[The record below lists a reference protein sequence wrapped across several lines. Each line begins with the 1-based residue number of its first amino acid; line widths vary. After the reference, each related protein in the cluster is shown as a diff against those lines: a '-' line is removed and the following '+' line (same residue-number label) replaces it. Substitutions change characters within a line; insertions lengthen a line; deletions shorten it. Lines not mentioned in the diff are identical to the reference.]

1 MPAAT
6 LVRLHTSS
14 QQKPGNSMTPL
25 VLALDQGT
33 TSSRA
38 IVFDSQLAVR
48 GRGQFE
54 FTQDL
59 ADMLDMAVDRP
70 TILETTALGAA
81 WLAGHYAGIWPDQSG
96 FADLWRLDRRF
107 EPHLSVLE
115 RQRRFAT
122 WKKAVRATI
131 SMTGSN

>member
-14 QQKPGNSMTPL
+14 QQKPGNSMTPF

-54 FTQDL
+54 FTQHFP
-59 ADMLDMAVDRP
+59 ADGEVEHDPRK
-70 TILETTALGAA
+70 
-81 WLAGHYAGIWPDQSG
+81 SG
-96 FADLWRLDRRF
+96 RR
-107 EPHLSVLE
+107 H
-115 RQRRFAT
+115 
-122 WKKAVRATI
+122 
-131 SMTGSN
+131 